1 MKVQMQTRAP
11 DEAGHLAVFRGM
23 ADEPGGL
30 VDDEQ
35 VAVLKNDFK
44 KFIQE

>member
-1 MKVQMQTRAP
+1 MQTRAA

-23 ADEPGGL
+23 TDESCGL

-35 VAVLKNDFK
+35 VVVLKNDFK
-44 KFIQE
+44 KFIQA